1 MNSEDVCDLS
11 TPATQIR
18 RRYEKLLRYDATIY
32 NNNKHL
38 PIHADS
44 SGRVTLDNT
53 LASQM
58 PASVTLRPPI
68 IPPAS
73 SFLSP
78 VATRSDYDTIT
89 PMEMFLN
96 NPQMV
101 QQYCKLTLHLA
112 EMTRRALQLGSNE
125 TDVCNAGKYACFPLT
140 ATCMTTMKSYR
151 EEPSIFHP
159 INALYALPDVIAEA
173 NIKAQHRKGGVSAKD
188 SGRRFT
194 CDRCPKSY
202 STVGAL
208 KMHVRTHTLP
218 CRCTVCGK
226 AFSRPWLLQGHMRT
240 HTGEKPF
247 SCEHCQRA
255 FADRSNL
262 RAHLQ
267 THSAVKRYRCTSCQK
282 TFSRMSL
289 LLKHQ
294 QNNCNLKSVS
304 KNY

>member
-1 MNSEDVCDLS
+1 MVTS
-11 TPATQIR
+11 PAMTSPSPPHPLPPT
-18 RRYEKLLRYDATIY
+18 YPLLPTAKLD
-32 NNNKHL
+32 H
-38 PIHADS
+38 
-44 SGRVTLDNT
+44 
-53 LASQM
+53 
-58 PASVTLRPPI
+58 
-68 IPPAS
+68 
-73 SFLSP
+73 
-78 VATRSDYDTIT
+78 DTIT
-89 PMEMFLN
+89 PLETFLRN
-96 NPQMV
+96 AQMV
-101 QQYCKLTLHLA
+101 DRYRELTLHLA
-112 EMTRRALQLGSNE
+112 EMTRIALLRDSNG
-125 TDVCNAGKYACFPLT
+125 TNNYNNGLSFPGFPSPASVAAT
-140 ATCMTTMKSYR
+140 AKPYR
-151 EEPSIFHP
+151 EELFPPTNSRHAI
-159 INALYALPDVIAEA
+159 LDDVDMVKSSETE
-173 NIKAQHRKGGVSAKD
+173 HRKGGVSAND
-188 SGRRFT
+188 GGRRFT

-294 QNNCNLKSVS
+294 QTSCPNHR
-304 KNY
+304 Y